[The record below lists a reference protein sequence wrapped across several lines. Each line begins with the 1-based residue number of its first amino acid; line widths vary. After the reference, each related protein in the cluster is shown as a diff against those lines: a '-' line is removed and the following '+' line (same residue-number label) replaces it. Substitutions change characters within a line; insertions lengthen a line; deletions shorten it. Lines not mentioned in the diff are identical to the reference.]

1 MSPSASGADLAK
13 RANRDMPV
21 YQSAQYARN
30 IADSFGYGPQSMMGD
45 SSSSYTGHPSRAY
58 ASPSGH
64 GRPTHGS
71 SHSISSYSAQPI
83 PPPPQASKHPGP
95 GARRKS
101 DYIEHNNQ
109 AYSGYA
115 SSPPPMSPRQQ
126 IDYPQ
131 AHALAAVPQPPPAAQ
146 TQVFERYDT
155 RPAVA
160 RSGSI
165 RALDLVAREGDEVRY
180 WNDVVLG
187 LTGLKNLGK

>member
-1 MSPSASGADLAK
+1 
-13 RANRDMPV
+13 
-21 YQSAQYARN
+21 
-30 IADSFGYGPQSMMGD
+30 
-45 SSSSYTGHPSRAY
+45 
-58 ASPSGH
+58 
-64 GRPTHGS
+64 
-71 SHSISSYSAQPI
+71 
-83 PPPPQASKHPGP
+83 
-95 GARRKS
+95 
-101 DYIEHNNQ
+101 
-109 AYSGYA
+109 
-115 SSPPPMSPRQQ
+115 MSPRQQ

-187 LTGLKNLGK
+187 LTGLKNLGKWVG